1 MSRKQ
6 TIVIKATIDMVVTI
20 DVGDGYNPVAAA
32 WEKARKANF
41 IRSVEVSD
49 EVELYEVGKVEVSES
64 FKTMESFSKDRDG
77 TMYWTGYPVW
87 VRGAEEQCLYHFD
100 YPTEIPKDLAMFNAA
115 TEEELLEVP
124 TFGKALVTRII
135 EQRELRGEWRRW
147 GEVQIKGWSD
157 TKETLF
163 RKWHCS

>member
-6 TIVIKATIDMVVTI
+6 TIVIKATIDMVVTL
-20 DVGDGYNPVAAA
+20 DVGDDYHPVAVAY
-32 WEKARKANF
+32 EKARKANF

-49 EVELYEVGKVEVSES
+49 EVELYEVGKIEVSQS
-64 FKTMESFSKDRDG
+64 FKTMESFSEDRDG
-77 TMYWTGYPVW
+77 LMYWTDYPVW
-87 VRGAEEQCLYHFD
+87 VRGAEEQSLYYFD
-100 YPTEIPKDLAMFNAA
+100 YPTEIPKDLAMFNTA
-115 TEEELLEVP
+115 TEEELLAVP

-147 GEVQIKGWSD
+147 REVQIKGWSD